1 MPQLLTDKFS
11 YEPIFCEIDPP
22 SLRDIFKT
30 VLASTNSAHKDH
42 FLPVHCHIIFYY
54 SFMCS
59 KMM

>member
-30 VLASTNSAHKDH
+30 VLALTNSAHKDH
-42 FLPVHCHIIFYY
+42 FLPVHCDIIFRLQFYV
-54 SFMCS
+54 
-59 KMM
+59 